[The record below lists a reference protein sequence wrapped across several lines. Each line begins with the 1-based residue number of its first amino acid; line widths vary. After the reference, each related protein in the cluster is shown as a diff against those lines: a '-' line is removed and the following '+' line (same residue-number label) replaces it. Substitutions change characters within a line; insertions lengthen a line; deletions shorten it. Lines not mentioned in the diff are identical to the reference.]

1 LAIFVMLMLVGCA
14 ANPAPKTA
22 VPATQPRFEEAA
34 SSALVFKPRAVS
46 GEPELALSRAGRA
59 PEAFVGFDS
68 ITTTYQYL
76 RYDDQMGQGTGDRY
90 ERRAIS
96 VQVGVSQR

>member
-1 LAIFVMLMLVGCA
+1 MAIFMMLWMVGCA
-14 ANPAPKTA
+14 AKPAPQAA

-34 SSALVFKPRAVS
+34 SSALVFEPRVAS
-46 GEPELALSRAGRA
+46 GEPELALSRSGRA
-59 PEAFVGFDS
+59 QEAFVGFDS

-90 ERRAIS
+90 QRRAIS